1 VVQFFYVWLSSGFT
15 VIISR
20 KMAKKT
26 RVALI
31 IILLLAVGVL
41 AAAAII
47 YSAHLNRDPI
57 PALEA
62 GERPDWAYEALTK
75 MAFNDPDDLE
85 VQWWL
90 LRLEIEKEDFVR
102 AESRQAMLDMKAPG
116 HYVTESGRC
125 RLEVKKRIWERAAK
139 ACERALK
146 KSDRSLPDLHLAASA
161 YLKTGRLQ
169 AAFPILGEARL
180 IAPDDLKVLNNL
192 GYYYLRSRQYDQA
205 IDHFRKVLIKKP
217 SSTVAR
223 KNLARAY
230 AESGRHRQAVD
241 ELKALLVARPDD
253 VDSLYNLTMIYIQ
266 NLKDYGK
273 AREYMD
279 LAVAHGLDQKRTSL
293 LGLLIQEA
301 ELAGSSTPSQPPG
314 SRSKF
319 GVDR

>member
-1 VVQFFYVWLSSGFT
+1 MS
-15 VIISR
+15 
-20 KMAKKT
+20 KKT
-26 RVALI
+26 RVVLI
-31 IILLLAVGVL
+31 IILLLAAGVL

-62 GERPDWAYEALTK
+62 GERPDWAHEALTE
-75 MAFNDPDDLE
+75 MAFNDPDDLK

-90 LRLEIEKEDFVR
+90 LRLEIEGEDFVK
-102 AESRQAMLDMKAPG
+102 AESRLAILDMKAPG

-125 RLEVKKRIWERAAK
+125 RLELKKRSWERAAG
-139 ACERALK
+139 ACEQALK

-180 IAPDDLKVLNNL
+180 IAPDDPKVLNNL

-205 IDHFRKVLIKKP
+205 IDHLRKVLIKEP

-230 AESGRHRQAVD
+230 ADSGRHRQAVD

-253 VDSLYNLTMIYIQ
+253 VDSLYNLTMIYILK
-266 NLKDYGK
+266 LKDYGK
-273 AREYMD
+273 AREYMG
-279 LAVAHGLDQKRTSL
+279 LAVAHGLDQKRIRRL
-293 LGLLIQEA
+293 ELFIREA
-301 ELAGSSTPSQPPG
+301 ELAGSSTPSQSPG
-314 SRSKF
+314 IRSKS
-319 GVDR
+319 GLDR